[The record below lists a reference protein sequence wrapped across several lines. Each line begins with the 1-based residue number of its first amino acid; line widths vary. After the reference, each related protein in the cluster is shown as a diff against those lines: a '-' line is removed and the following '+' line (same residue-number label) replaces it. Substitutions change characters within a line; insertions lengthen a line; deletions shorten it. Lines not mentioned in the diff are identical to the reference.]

1 MHLNTDPVAPAA
13 PAKKPCWRD
22 LHELTTKHLN
32 PALVT
37 LVPLSELERRLSEIE
52 AEHPHLVEETPIVW
66 QHETRRRAR
75 FQQLQV
81 VGRRPLAE
89 SPVLQGYSRA

>member
-1 MHLNTDPVAPAA
+1 MMHLNTDPVAPAA

-37 LVPLSELERRLSEIE
+37 LVPLPELARRLSEIE
-52 AEHPHLVEETPIVW
+52 AEHPHLVEETPIVLL
-66 QHETRRRAR
+66 HETRRRAR
-75 FQQLQV
+75 YHRLQV
-81 VGRRPLAE
+81 AGNRTAALPTTQV
-89 SPVLQGYSRA
+89 YSHV

>member
-1 MHLNTDPVAPAA
+1 MMHLNTDPLVLA

-37 LVPLSELERRLSEIE
+37 LVPLPELARRLSEIE
-52 AEHPHLVEETPIVW
+52 ADHPHLAEETPIVLL
-66 QHETRRRAR
+66 HETRRRAR
-75 FQQLQV
+75 YQRLQV
-81 VGRRPLAE
+81 VGSRTPAPLTA
-89 SPVLQGYSRA
+89 LQAYSRA